1 VKMSERVGRLAVFGL
16 IIVGMTLCLVRDPG
30 TGDVTFSISWITR
43 MPPVGPFAGYARIVP
58 VPDLGVNYPPLS
70 ILALWASLRLGA
82 MAGLSQ
88 VLSYK
93 TGIALFT
100 LASVLLAL
108 GRERS
113 IERAGL
119 LFMLTAPF
127 GLFLGYYDVVYLPFF
142 LFALW
147 SAMDGRWGSA
157 GAALAIA
164 SLVKWQPLILA
175 PVFGIGMLRAS
186 RSLPELLRDAAPAL
200 LVVAVVLGLF
210 GLEPTWQAFR
220 MALHNGYLSGQAVN
234 AGWFVS
240 WVLEAARYGGH
251 HLMPDGSVDMIF
263 QDIDATNPPLVPETI
278 VRTALRMLFW
288 GSYVSIMVVFVF
300 GRATPAAFIRAAL
313 AASLAQFTWNVGI
326 HENHLFVPMIV
337 AYVGWAAEAVPLF
350 YVWTIASLGVFNMI
364 AFYGTGDG
372 LGFSHVAGID
382 GTVLLAAS
390 SIILFFLVCSLQWK
404 ASRAVGTSV

>member
-1 VKMSERVGRLAVFGL
+1 MCERAGRLAVFGL
-16 IIVGMTLCLVRDPG
+16 IIAGMTLCLVRDPG

-70 ILALWASLRLGA
+70 ILAMWASLRLGA

-93 TGIALFT
+93 TGVALFT
-100 LASVLLAL
+100 LASVLLVLA
-108 GRERS
+108 RERS

-119 LFMLTAPF
+119 LFVLTAPF
-127 GLFLGYYDVVYLPFF
+127 GLLLGYYDVVYLPF
-142 LFALW
+142 LLIALW
-147 SAMDGRWGSA
+147 SAMAGSWRSA

-175 PVFGIGMLRAS
+175 PVFAVGLLRAS
-186 RSLPELLRDAAPAL
+186 RSWPRVARDAAPAL

-210 GLEPTWQAFR
+210 GLQPIWQAFR
-220 MALHNGYLSGQAVN
+220 MALNDGYLSGQAVN
-234 AGWFVS
+234 AGWLVS
-240 WVLEAARYGGH
+240 WVLEAAQYAGH
-251 HLMPDGSVDMIF
+251 HLMPDASVDTIF
-263 QDIDATNPPLVPETI
+263 HDAGAANPVQGPGMM
-278 VRTALRMLFW
+278 VRTALRTLFW
-288 GSYVSIMVVFVF
+288 ASYGVVMVVFASAM
-300 GRATPAAFIRAAL
+300 ATPAAFIRAAL
-313 AASLAQFTWNVGI
+313 AASLAQFTWNAGV

-350 YVWTIASLGVFNMI
+350 YLWTIASLAVFNMI
-364 AFYGTGDG
+364 AFYGTGGG
-372 LGFSHVAGID
+372 LGFSRVAGID

-390 SIILFFLVCSLQWK
+390 SMILFLLVCSLQWK
-404 ASRAVGTSV
+404 ASRSGGTAV